1 MNDDPVDFS
10 SLDPRRDE
18 VRWERM
24 VQGVVAQAV
33 KARARPGPVWV
44 GLATSGTR
52 ILAAAAAVAVI
63 AWAPA
68 LWSRVTAGSWP
79 RLNATAASHD
89 PARSLADWAERD
101 QLPSNSE
108 LASAM
113 GDLYGRR

>member
-1 MNDDPVDFS
+1 MDDDPIDFS
-10 SLDPRRDE
+10 SLDPSRDA
-18 VRWERM
+18 VRFERM

-44 GLATSGTR
+44 GLASSGGR
-52 ILAAAAAVAVI
+52 MLAAAAVAVI

-68 LWSRVTAGSWP
+68 LWSR
-79 RLNATAASHD
+79 LNPGARPAAAALRQD

-101 QLPSNSE
+101 RLPSSAE

-113 GDLYGRR
+113 GDFYGNR